1 MKLSVII
8 LNYNVRYFLEL
19 CLQSVEAAIQN
30 LDAEIIVVDN
40 QTTCEKTL
48 GLFNEYTNTK
58 ANFRVLKWDKPFN
71 YSAINNFAVSQAE
84 GEVVGLVNN
93 DIEVINEDWLSEM
106 VSHAL
111 RPEIGCVGA
120 KLYYPNDTIQHAGV
134 VLGIG
139 GVAGHS
145 HKYFH
150 KSEPG
155 YFTRLHLVQN
165 LSAVTAA
172 CLLVRKSVFEE
183 VDGLNE
189 QDLTVAFNDVD
200 FCLKVHTAG
209 YRNLF
214 TPWAELYHHESI
226 SRGEEDTPEK
236 VARFNKESEYMKD
249 KWNKL
254 LCNDPAYNPNLS
266 NTHENF
272 SLK

>member
-1 MKLSVII
+1 M
-8 LNYNVRYFLEL
+8 
-19 CLQSVEAAIQN
+19 
-30 LDAEIIVVDN
+30 
-40 QTTCEKTL
+40 
-48 GLFNEYTNTK
+48 GLFSEYTNSK

-71 YSAINNFAVSQAE
+71 YSAINNFAVSQAK

-93 DIEVINEDWLSEM
+93 DIEVINEGWLTEM
-106 VSHAL
+106 VSHVL
-111 RPEIGCVGA
+111 RPEVGCVGA

-165 LSAVTAA
+165 MSAVTAA

-183 VDGLNE
+183 VGGLNE

-236 VARFNKESEYMKD
+236 VARFNKESDYMKD
-249 KWNKL
+249 KWKKL
-254 LCNDPAYNPNLS
+254 LTNDTAYNPNLS